1 MATLENVKLLLSI
14 NDNVQDELLKRII
27 DNTEKRL
34 ISLLPSDM
42 ETIPDRLEYIVEEV
56 AVKRFN
62 RVAEGMSQESV
73 DGRSNTFQAN
83 DFDEYM
89 DVIDQYTPRNSD
101 KRGQVFSIEI

>member
-34 ISLLPSDM
+34 ISLLPVDI
-42 ETIPDRLEYIVEEV
+42 EEVPDRLEYIIEEV
-56 AVKRFN
+56 SVKRFN
-62 RVAEGMSQESV
+62 RVGAEGMTQESV

-83 DFDEYM
+83 DFNEYM
-89 DVIDQYTPRNSD
+89 DVIDQYTPRTTG
-101 KRGQVFSIEI
+101 KRGTGIFY

>member
-1 MATLENVKLLLSI
+1 MATLDNVKLLLSI

-34 ISLLPSDM
+34 ISLLPIGI
-42 ETIPDRLEYIVEEV
+42 EEVPDRLEYIVEEV

-62 RVAEGMSQESV
+62 RVGAEGMTTESV

-89 DVIDQYTPRNSD
+89 DVIDQYTPRTTG
-101 KRGQVFSIEI
+101 KRGAGIFY

>member
-1 MATLENVKLLLSI
+1 MATLDNVKLLLSI

-34 ISLLPSDM
+34 VSLLPIGI
-42 ETIPDRLEYIVEEV
+42 EEVPDRLEYIVEEV

-62 RVAEGMSQESV
+62 RVGAEGMKQESV

-89 DVIDQYTPRNSD
+89 DVIDQYTPRTTG
-101 KRGQVFSIEI
+101 KRGTGIFY